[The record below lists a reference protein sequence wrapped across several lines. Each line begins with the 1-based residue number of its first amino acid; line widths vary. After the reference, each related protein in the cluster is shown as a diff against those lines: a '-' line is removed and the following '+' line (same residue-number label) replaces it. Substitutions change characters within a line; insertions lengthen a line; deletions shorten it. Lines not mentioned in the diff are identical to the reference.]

1 MGRWLVAVVM
11 AGVLGFGLGKLVSVS
26 VGAQPPLMLQGSDSA
41 TNRGVTIQTDGSN
54 ALKVI
59 GK

>member
-1 MGRWLVAVVM
+1 MKPFLLTLIVA
-11 AGVLGFGLGKLVSVS
+11 AVLGFGLGKLSSVALE
-26 VGAQPPLMLQGSDSA
+26 AQPSLIMRASDDTSHL
-41 TNRGVTIQTDGSN
+41 GVTIQTDGSN